1 MRFTVR
7 TSYNFLFAK
16 NKNVAS
22 IICRPFPSRLGR
34 GVRRRNLRSWERSLE
49 SWGGG
54 PSPTEF
60 DATEPPRRLDGVMIR
75 SGDIIDAFGFSYADE
90 ASQKHTIGPYG
101 GRGGSLTTV
110 SKLCLEAVCLLATVF
125 LASLICCNRDGIC
138 YVCST
143 LLKIV
148 KKVN

>member
-1 MRFTVR
+1 M
-7 TSYNFLFAK
+7 
-16 NKNVAS
+16 
-22 IICRPFPSRLGR
+22 G
-34 GVRRRNLRSWERSLE
+34 
-49 SWGGG
+49 WGGG

-90 ASQKHTIGPYG
+90 AGQKHTIGPYG

-110 SKLCLEAVCLLATVF
+110 SKLCLESVCLLATVF